1 MAGIM
6 ISGTGVSEGIRSG
19 KAFLYKPLINQDK
32 PVHETISE
40 EQINDELQRLQLAK
54 EKSHRE
60 LNELIERTRAEL
72 GKDKAA
78 ILMAQQAFLNDPSF
92 CPEMEKGI
100 RQHQYSAEKAVNEV
114 VERFATIFEGMN
126 DEYLRERAADVRD
139 VGKRLILHLQ
149 GKKAYSYQ
157 TLKKKLSW

>member
-78 ILMAQQAFLNDPSF
+78 ILMAQQAF
-92 CPEMEKGI
+92 
-100 RQHQYSAEKAVNEV
+100 
-114 VERFATIFEGMN
+114 
-126 DEYLRERAADVRD
+126 
-139 VGKRLILHLQ
+139 
-149 GKKAYSYQ
+149 
-157 TLKKKLSW
+157 